1 MLHDNLFHYRKML
14 RLSQEEMAE
23 RVGVSR
29 QAYAKWESGDTVP
42 ELRYCTVLANLFD
55 ITLDEL
61 VSARDQVQNGPPGK
75 HVLGVVVPDE
85 NGMIRLPARAL
96 HLVGIGPGER
106 LLLLADEKQ
115 GLALVSYSMYRNFAS
130 EILKIETEE
139 Q

>member
-85 NGMIRLPARAL
+85 NGMIRLPVRAL
-96 HLVGIGPGER
+96 HLVGVGPGER

-115 GLALVSYSMYRNFAS
+115 GLALVSYSTYRNFAS

>member
-85 NGMIRLPARAL
+85 NGMIRLPVRAL
-96 HLVGIGPGER
+96 HLVGVGPGER